1 MAKPEA
7 FIRMVTTEAHISKAN
22 MVSPLNWHKS
32 DFEFC
37 SLAIGTIHFR
47 CLQISQFLTPTPIR
61 WHFLLL
67 SVGQIRQILHPYIS
81 KNADILIG
89 WSHTFILQ
97 QGSSF

>member
-47 CLQISQFLTPTPIR
+47 CLQIFTIFDPYHHPLTFFTAIR
-61 WHFLLL
+61 W
-67 SVGQIRQILHPYIS
+67 
-81 KNADILIG
+81 AD
-89 WSHTFILQ
+89 
-97 QGSSF
+97 

>member
-47 CLQISQFLTPTPIR
+47 CLKIFTIFDPYPHPLAFFTAIR
-61 WHFLLL
+61 W
-67 SVGQIRQILHPYIS
+67 
-81 KNADILIG
+81 AD
-89 WSHTFILQ
+89 
-97 QGSSF
+97 